1 LVTARLKEWLGFR
14 KVEAPRHPTAPE
26 QLPVDELQYI
36 KNETDYIRAAVDSTE
51 GLLKPEDLE
60 RVIALTKVLNK
71 SIGGDS
77 RLSRLPTSERTPV
90 RREVLPTIDVRG
102 SNDAR
107 RAHESP
113 AVRASLAL
121 TWHKLQA

>member
-60 RVIALTKVLNK
+60 RVIALTKVLKQINRR
-71 SIGGDS
+71 GLAFVAATD
-77 RLSRLPTSERTPV
+77 ERTDACQ
-90 RREVLPTIDVRG
+90 EG
-102 SNDAR
+102 SPPDYR
-107 RAHESP
+107 RA
-113 AVRASLAL
+113 
-121 TWHKLQA
+121 WQQ